1 MFIFPQIHPSPYIL
15 LLLLTLTGCQ
25 QVQSSSQL
33 LEPLPQ
39 DPSIQVYFNNSQSS
53 KYTEAY
59 RQKSRFGDDL
69 EKQIVDTI
77 SQAKSTID
85 IAVQEL
91 RLPKVAQIL
100 AEKQK
105 SGVKVRLIL
114 EHNYSRPWS
123 SFTSAEIANLEKREQ
138 ERYQDFRKFVDIN
151 KDNQIT
157 SAEIS
162 QRDSLAIVQD
172 AQIPWIDDTADGSKG
187 SRLMHHKFVVV
198 DHRFVIITS
207 ANFTLS
213 DTSGDFTNSSSLGNA
228 NNLLKVDSPELAKLI
243 TEEFNIM
250 WGEGVG
256 GKLDSKFG
264 LQKPLRKS
272 QTITLGNSK
281 ITVNFS
287 PISPTEP
294 WVDSANGLISKT
306 LSASKKTVD
315 LALFV
320 FSDQQL
326 ANILEERHDQNV
338 QVRALIE
345 PQFAYRSY
353 SEALDMMG
361 FALSENCKY
370 EVDNHPW
377 KNPISTV
384 GVPILAKGDLL
395 HHKFA
400 VIDNQTVITGS
411 HNWSEAAN
419 NGNDEILVVIENPTV
434 AAHYQREFDRLYSTI
449 KPGLT
454 ANIQAKIDQQI
465 KQCPQ
470 IQKPSSLTSSITHKI
485 NLNTATQAELETLPG
500 VGKKLSERIIIAR
513 QQQKF
518 TSLQDVDKIPGIS
531 AKILAEWEE
540 MITLTSD

>member
-1 MFIFPQIHPSPYIL
+1 MFIFPRIHPSPYIL

-39 DPSIQVYFNNSQSS
+39 DPLIQVYFNNSQSS

-250 WGEGVG
+250 WGERVG

-272 QTITLGNSK
+272 QTITLNNSK

-294 WVDSANGLISKT
+294 WGDSANGLISKT

-370 EVDNHPW
+370 EVDNRPW

-454 ANIQAKIDQQI
+454 ANIQAKIDQQV

-518 TSLQDVDKIPGIS
+518 TSLEDVDKIPGIS